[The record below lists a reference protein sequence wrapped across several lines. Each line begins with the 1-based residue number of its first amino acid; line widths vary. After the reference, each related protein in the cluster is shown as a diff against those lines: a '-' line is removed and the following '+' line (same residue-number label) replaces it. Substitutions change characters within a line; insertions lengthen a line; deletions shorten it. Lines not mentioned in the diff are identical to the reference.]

1 MNILI
6 TKNLVI
12 NNIYIDK
19 FWHNINNKYWIYVDD
34 VIILGCLLVLII
46 LILVNKN

>member
-34 VIILGCLLVLII
+34 VIIYWV
-46 LILVNKN
+46 VY